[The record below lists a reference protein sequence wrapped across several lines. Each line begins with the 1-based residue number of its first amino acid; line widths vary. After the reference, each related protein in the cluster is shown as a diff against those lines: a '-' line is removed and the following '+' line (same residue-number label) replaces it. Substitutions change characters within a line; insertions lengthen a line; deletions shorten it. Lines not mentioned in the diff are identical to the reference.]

1 MFRTLVNLNR
11 GNNKPMSN
19 KKASILLIVLAGIL
33 TGLFTL
39 LLSITPVKA
48 DNMICRDNGGLQV
61 YIETDDLETPV
72 SEYFKELGA
81 IRVAWVSLSSQSYT
95 TIRFHGDG
103 DYIEWRIGSIIPCI
117 MIKEETNETA
127 ALKTYL
133 SLSLVN

>member
-81 IRVAWVSLSSQSYT
+81 VRVAWVSLSQIYT
-95 TIRFHGDG
+95 TIRLHGDG

-117 MIKEETNETA
+117 MIKEETNETT
-127 ALKTYL
+127 ALKAYL
-133 SLSLVN
+133 SLPPIN